1 MALAAVHTAMN
12 HEGSQSLHPFFS
24 KPQRGPAPLEDLSI
38 NETLVNDVND
48 DPDYEHTTANA
59 QPVKARKKRTRKTD
73 VSHTKNQA
81 SLERFTQSAQ
91 VQHVNQV
98 VKDEVAG
105 PTLQEDL
112 NLDRRKRRKTVSPAP
127 TVPHLDWHQQL
138 QEEARAPDPESILMA
153 PTEPTDEAPNPLL
166 RATSPVPTPTAPE
179 TIAATEEP
187 RKPDAMAEIGTPKK
201 QIKVTKSGKLVSS
214 PPKPKT
220 EDSTTPKK
228 RRGRKPAKPK
238 ALATVTII
246 KYGTDAT
253 SRHAIGGRIEAILAG
268 ITSIGK
274 RSTTTKK
281 VPSKPAEPPKST
293 HPFFMGKAAQK
304 AGDIPTK
311 PAANLPPP
319 TPRKSAVTPGKLRAE
334 ARRDGS
340 PQPMP
345 TFGTSTGPKRAT
357 NQAGLFDAAWPT
369 RETSH
374 VRNLQAD
381 MVNYMGL
388 DVIRCLPLRARKL
401 KNRVITLGE
410 EEEII
415 SRLARDI
422 AGGMK
427 PDFMKSDFDFEP
439 PEDVRLPKRLLTTGI
454 EIQRRVHERLR
465 SQAHPAV
472 QSLFKDIEHILTP
485 FDEGRCEAQVWAQ
498 KYSPKCASHVL
509 SEGKDAL
516 VLRDWLQSL
525 TVMAVG
531 GASGSVKNDGVDAKR
546 PPKKKRKKAADD
558 FIVSDDDEEDE
569 EMIEVS
575 DTGNTGH
582 TKSFRRPRW
591 TRNNNVIVITGP
603 HGCGKSATVYA
614 VAKELGF
621 EIFEINSGTRRSGK
635 DIQDRVGDMTANHL
649 VNHKRAEAA
658 VTEDEGAVPIEIDND
673 TTRMDTACQK
683 DIDSGR
689 QGTMMTFFKADP
701 TSKPKAKPKLK
712 TQQAYGDL
720 PTHARKNMQP
730 ALPGAQKSQK
740 QSLILFEEA
749 DVLFEE
755 DQQFWA
761 QVTKLAAHSKRPI
774 VITCNDER
782 QIPFHDLP
790 LAAVLRLRPPP
801 VDLAVDYLMVLAG
814 REGHILDRE
823 AVRHLFESKNYDL
836 RGSIAELNLWCQM
849 SVGDKKGGVEW
860 MYQRWPPGKDVDA
873 QGRLLRVAS
882 EGTYQSGMGW
892 LSHNVFQT
900 NSNTVFDKEEELLNE
915 VWADWGVDP
924 NAWQAS
930 SSRHSVSAERGSTS
944 SLEQLDNFMDTLSA
958 ADVFSRV
965 GLPSY
970 EHDFEEPA
978 DPTLPPIFDKSRL
991 SYTLAAPLL
1000 QADQQTDFLQLDAS
1014 IYTQTHLLARRTFPE
1029 LAHLVS
1035 ASTSHGPSTETEYS
1049 TEILRIRAA
1058 KSREHLLSRPDFSY
1072 ALDCLAAPPDQTLP
1086 ERTSFVL
1093 TPSSFDR
1100 TFSIITLDLA
1110 PYVRSIVAHEQ
1121 ILEGQR
1127 VRLSNLLS
1135 VGGNGK
1141 RSRTTRASRV
1151 ALEGGVRE
1159 TKRRDR
1165 WFDAHV
1171 NFELVM
1177 ATAGKNWAGM
1187 GWRDEE
1193 EEMGEGSASISG
1205 TQESLAG
1212 SQDIVMNEAGSDVC
1226 AIAQHDGVAY
1236 PGVSKHIGCHLE
1248 AASSPA

>member
-1 MALAAVHTAMN
+1 MN
-12 HEGSQSLHPFFS
+12 HEGGQSLHPFFS

-38 NETLVNDVND
+38 NETPMNDVND
-48 DPDYEHTTANA
+48 DPDYEHTTTNA

-73 VSHTKNQA
+73 ASHTKNQA
-81 SLERFTQSAQ
+81 SLEQFTQSVQ
-91 VQHVNQV
+91 VQHVDQA

-127 TVPHLDWHQQL
+127 TIPNLDWPQQI
-138 QEEARAPDPESILMA
+138 QEQVRAPGSESMLMA
-153 PTEPTDEAPNPLL
+153 PTEPVDETPNTLL
-166 RATSPVPTPTAPE
+166 RTTSPVPTPAAPE
-179 TIAATEEP
+179 TIAATDEP
-187 RKPDAMAEIGTPKK
+187 LDTDTVAEIVTPKK
-201 QIKVTKSGKLVSS
+201 QIKITKSGKLVSS

-220 EDSTTPKK
+220 EHSTTPKR

-238 ALATVTII
+238 VLSTVTII
-246 KYGTDAT
+246 KYGTDST
-253 SRHAIGGRIEAILAG
+253 SRHAIGGRIDAILAG
-268 ITSIGK
+268 ITSTGK

-281 VPSKPAEPPKST
+281 GLSKPAEPPKST
-293 HPFFMGKAAQK
+293 HPFFMGKATK
-304 AGDIPTK
+304 GVEDMPTK

-334 ARRDGS
+334 ARRDCS

-345 TFGTSTGPKRAT
+345 TFGTSSGPKRT
-357 NQAGLFDAAWPT
+357 TKQAGLFDAAWPT

-374 VRNLQAD
+374 VRNLEAD
-381 MVNYMGL
+381 MVHHMDL
-388 DVIRCLPLRARKL
+388 DVTRSLPLRARKL
-401 KNRVITLGE
+401 KNRVAILRE
-410 EEEII
+410 EEEIM

-422 AGGMK
+422 AAGMK
-427 PDFMKSDFDFEP
+427 PNFEISDFDFKP
-439 PEDVRLPKRLLTTGI
+439 PEDVRLPKRLLTTGV
-454 EIQRRVHERLR
+454 EIQRRVHERLQ

-472 QSLFKDIEHILTP
+472 QSLFKDIEHTLTA
-485 FDEGRCEAQVWAQ
+485 FDEGQCETQAWAQ

-546 PPKKKRKKAADD
+546 PPKKKRKKAVDD
-558 FIVSDDDEEDE
+558 FIVSDGDEEDE

-575 DTGNTGH
+575 DTDNTGH
-582 TKSFRRPRW
+582 TRSFRRPRW

-614 VAKELGF
+614 VAKELDF

-658 VTEDEGAVPIEIDND
+658 VAEDEGAVLKDADND

-689 QGTMMTFFKADP
+689 QGTMMTFFKANP
-701 TSKPKAKPKLK
+701 TTKPKAKSKPK
-712 TQQAYGDL
+712 TQQAPGEF
-720 PTHARKNMQP
+720 PTSARKIMQP
-730 ALPGAQKSQK
+730 ALPGAPKSQK

-749 DVLFEE
+749 DILFEE

-782 QIPFHDLP
+782 QIPFQDLP

-801 VDLAVDYLMVLAG
+801 ADLAVDYMLVLAG
-814 REGHILDRE
+814 REGHILDRQ
-823 AVRHLFESKNYDL
+823 AVRHLFESKNHDL
-836 RGSIAELNLWCQM
+836 RGSITELNLWCQM
-849 SVGDKKGGVEW
+849 SVGDKKGGLEW
-860 MYQRWPPGKDVDA
+860 MYQRWPPGKDIDA

-900 NSNTVFDKEEELLNE
+900 YSNTVFDKEEELLNE

-924 NAWQAS
+924 DAWEAS
-930 SSRHSVSAERGSTS
+930 SSRHSKSTQCDSTS
-944 SLEQLDNFMDTLSA
+944 SLEQLDSFMDTLSA

-970 EHDFEEPA
+970 ERYFEEPA

-1000 QADQQTDFLQLDAS
+1000 QADHQTDFLQFDAS

-1029 LAHLVS
+1029 LARLVS
-1035 ASTSHGPSTETEYS
+1035 ASTSHKPSTETEYS

-1058 KSREHLLSRPDFSY
+1058 KSKEYLLSRPHFSF

-1086 ERTSFVL
+1086 ERTSFIL

-1100 TFSIITLDLA
+1100 TFRIITLDLA

-1121 ILEGQR
+1121 ILESQR

-1135 VGGNGK
+1135 AGGNGK

-1177 ATAGKNWAGM
+1177 ATAGKDWTGM
-1187 GWRDEE
+1187 GWRNE
-1193 EEMGEGSASISG
+1193 EEMEEGSASITG

-1212 SQDIVMNEAGSDVC
+1212 SQDIVMNEAGAEHV
-1226 AIAQHDGVAY
+1226 IASNEQ
-1236 PGVSKHIGCHLE
+1236 IGALSHSIIE
-1248 AASSPA
+1248 

>member
-24 KPQRGPAPLEDLSI
+24 KPQRGPPPLEDLSI
-38 NETLVNDVND
+38 NETLANDVNG

-81 SLERFTQSAQ
+81 SLERFTQPVQ
-91 VQHVNQV
+91 VQHVNQA

-112 NLDRRKRRKTVSPAP
+112 NLDRRKRRKILSPAP
-127 TVPHLDWHQQL
+127 TIPHLDWHQQL
-138 QEEARAPDPESILMA
+138 QEEARAPGPESILMA
-153 PTEPTDEAPNPLL
+153 PTEPMDETPNTLL

-179 TIAATEEP
+179 TIAVTEEP
-187 RKPDAMAEIGTPKK
+187 LTAETMAEIVTPKK
-201 QIKVTKSGKLVSS
+201 QIKVTRSGRLVSS

-228 RRGRKPAKPK
+228 RRGRKQAKPK
-238 ALATVTII
+238 VLSTVTII

-253 SRHAIGGRIEAILAG
+253 SRHAVGGRIEAILAG
-268 ITSIGK
+268 ITSTGK
-274 RSTTTKK
+274 RSTTTKQA
-281 VPSKPAEPPKST
+281 PSKPAEPPKST
-293 HPFFMGKAAQK
+293 HPFFVGKAAQK
-304 AGDIPTK
+304 KGAIATK
-311 PAANLPPP
+311 PVATLPPP

-345 TFGTSTGPKRAT
+345 TFGTSSGPKRT
-357 NQAGLFDAAWPT
+357 TKQAGLLDAAWPT

-374 VRNLQAD
+374 VRNLEAEMVHD
-381 MVNYMGL
+381 MDLNMT
-388 DVIRCLPLRARKL
+388 RCLPLRARKL
-401 KNRVITLGE
+401 KNRVITLGK

-422 AGGMK
+422 AAGMK
-427 PDFMKSDFDFEP
+427 PDFKKSDFDFKP

-454 EIQRRVHERLR
+454 EIQRRVHERLY

-472 QSLFKDIEHILTP
+472 QSLFKDIEHTLTP
-485 FDEGRCEAQVWAQ
+485 FDEGRCEAQAWAQ

-531 GASGSVKNDGVDAKR
+531 GASGSVKNDSVDAKR
-546 PPKKKRKKAADD
+546 PPKKKRKKAVDD
-558 FIVSDDDEEDE
+558 FIVSDDDEENE

-575 DTGNTGH
+575 DTENTGH
-582 TKSFRRPRW
+582 MRSFRRPRW
-591 TRNNNVIVITGP
+591 TRNNNVLVITGP

-614 VAKELGF
+614 VAKELDF

-658 VTEDEGAVPIEIDND
+658 VAEDEGATPIEIDID

-689 QGTMMTFFKADP
+689 QGTMMTFFKANP
-701 TSKPKAKPKLK
+701 TTKPKAKPKLK
-712 TQQAYGDL
+712 TQQPQGDL
-720 PTHARKNMQP
+720 STDAPKTMQP
-730 ALPGAQKSQK
+730 SLLGAQKSQK

-749 DVLFEE
+749 DILFEE

-782 QIPFHDLP
+782 QIPFQDLP

-801 VDLAVDYLMVLAG
+801 VDLAIDYMMVLAG

-823 AVRHLFESKNYDL
+823 AVRLLFESKNHDL
-836 RGSIAELNLWCQM
+836 RGSITELNLWCQM
-849 SVGDKKGGVEW
+849 SVGDKKGGLEW

-882 EGTYQSGMGW
+882 EGTYGSGMGW

-915 VWADWGVDP
+915 VWADWGIDP
-924 NAWQAS
+924 NVWEAS
-930 SSRHSVSAERGSTS
+930 SSHHSKYTQSGSMS
-944 SLEQLDNFMDTLSA
+944 SLEQLDNFMDTLSG
-958 ADVFSRV
+958 ADVFCRV

-978 DPTLPPIFDKSRL
+978 DPTLPPIFEKSRL

-1000 QADQQTDFLQLDAS
+1000 QADQQTDFLQFDAS

-1029 LAHLVS
+1029 LARLVS
-1035 ASTSHGPSTETEYS
+1035 ASTSHKPSTETEYS
-1049 TEILRIRAA
+1049 TQILRVRAA
-1058 KSREHLLSRPDFSY
+1058 ESKEHSLSRADFSY

-1086 ERTSFVL
+1086 ERTSFIL

-1100 TFSIITLDLA
+1100 TFGIITLDLA

-1121 ILEGQR
+1121 ILESQR
-1127 VRLSNLLS
+1127 VRLSNLVS
-1135 VGGNGK
+1135 AGGTGK

-1151 ALEGGVRE
+1151 ALEGGIRE

-1177 ATAGKNWAGM
+1177 ATAGKDWTGM
-1187 GWRDEE
+1187 GWRNEE
-1193 EEMGEGSASISG
+1193 EETGEGSASMTG
-1205 TQESLAG
+1205 TQESLVG
-1212 SQDIVMNEAGSDVC
+1212 SQDVIMNEAGAEQVLTSNEKMG
-1226 AIAQHDGVAY
+1226 ALSHNI
-1236 PGVSKHIGCHLE
+1236 IE
-1248 AASSPA
+1248 